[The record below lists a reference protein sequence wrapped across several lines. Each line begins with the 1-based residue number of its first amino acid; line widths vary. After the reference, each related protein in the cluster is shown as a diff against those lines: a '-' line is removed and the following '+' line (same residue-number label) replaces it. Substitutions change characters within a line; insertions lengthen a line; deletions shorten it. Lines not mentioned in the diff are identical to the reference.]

1 MHQLGEMRTREK
13 NMLLLFFRNN
23 AMTDR
28 ALDKENLGHRL
39 LVLLLSKAVVVKV
52 VVKQMGERKI
62 KRLQSLQAWTKT
74 IYIRKR

>member
-1 MHQLGEMRTREK
+1 
-13 NMLLLFFRNN
+13 
-23 AMTDR
+23 MTDR

-74 IYIRKR
+74 IYIRRR

>member
-1 MHQLGEMRTREK
+1 
-13 NMLLLFFRNN
+13 MLLLFFRNN

-62 KRLQSLQAWTKT
+62 KETTKFASMD
-74 IYIRKR
+74 